1 MGMLGIQKLP
11 FVNFLCQDCS
21 PGILDGKLCIF
32 GVMIILTI
40 LLLAS
45 VLMLFMNAGAEI
57 AFFSLGYKDLGNLK
71 SKQYPAAERI
81 VALLQEPRLLL
92 SSLLVGNIVFRLL
105 IILLCN
111 YLITDQSFPG
121 FSEWILF
128 VFRLV
133 LAIVVL
139 ILFGELLP
147 KVWASNNNVR
157 FAFYSS
163 FFVWINFMMFKRIG
177 RWMDGISEKVE
188 DALGKHDDM
197 QSRLEQIDQV
207 ISHGTED
214 GTSEEEKNILKGIAQ
229 FGNVTVRRAMKS
241 RLDVQG
247 IDENISFTELKRKVE
262 EQQYSRF
269 PVYKESLD
277 QILGMIHSKDLL
289 PHLEKGDEFDW
300 KTLLRSAFFIHEQML
315 VEDLLREFQ
324 SKRTHF
330 AIVVDEFGGT
340 DGIITLEDIL
350 EEIVGEIRDEYDDEE
365 SVNIRIDEF
374 NYIFEGKIMI
384 NEACKIMHLPNR
396 VFDPIRGESE
406 TIAGLVLE
414 LAGEIPKPNQV
425 LVAHDFTFTVLEVSM
440 NRIQKVKI
448 TISIQQN

>member
-247 IDENISFTELKRKVE
+247 IEENISFTELKRKVE

>member
-1 MGMLGIQKLP
+1 
-11 FVNFLCQDCS
+11 
-21 PGILDGKLCIF
+21 
-32 GVMIILTI
+32 MIILTI

-81 VALLQEPRLLL
+81 VQLLKEPRILL

-111 YLITDQSFPG
+111 YLITEKSFPEYAG
-121 FSEWILF
+121 FFLF
-128 VFRLV
+128 IFRLIA
-133 LAIVVL
+133 AIVVL
-139 ILFGELLP
+139 ILFGEILP

-163 FFVWINFMMFKRIG
+163 FFVWINFLMFRRIG
-177 RWMDGISEKVE
+177 RWMNGIAENVE
-188 DALGKHDDM
+188 NALGKNDDAQARM
-197 QSRLEQIDQV
+197 EQIDQA
-207 ISHGTED
+207 ISDGSED
-214 GTSEEEKNILKGIAQ
+214 GASEEEKKLLKGIAQ
-229 FGNVTVRRAMKS
+229 FGNITVRRAMKS

-247 IDENISFTELKRKVE
+247 IEENTSFSELKQKVE

-277 QILGMIHSKDLL
+277 TILGIIHSKDLL
-289 PHLEKGDEFDW
+289 PHLDKTDEFNW
-300 KTLLRSAFFIHEQML
+300 KTLMRQPFFIHEQML

-365 SVNIRIDEF
+365 SINIRIDEF

-384 NEACKIMHLPNR
+384 NEACKIMNLPSR
-396 VFDPIRGESE
+396 VFDPVRGESE

-414 LAGEIPKPNQV
+414 LAGEIPKVNQV

-448 TISIQQN
+448 TISIQQP

>member
-1 MGMLGIQKLP
+1 
-11 FVNFLCQDCS
+11 
-21 PGILDGKLCIF
+21 
-32 GVMIILTI
+32 MIILTI

-81 VALLQEPRLLL
+81 VQLLQEPRLLL

-111 YLITDQSFPG
+111 YLITEQSFPG

-128 VFRLV
+128 VLRLV
-133 LAIVVL
+133 SAIVVL

-163 FFVWINFMMFKRIG
+163 FFVWMNFLMFRRIG
-177 RWMDGISEKVE
+177 KWMDGISERVE
-188 DALGKHDDM
+188 NALGKHDDM

-207 ISHGTED
+207 ISHGTEE
-214 GTSEEEKNILKGIAQ
+214 GTSEEEKNLLKGIAQ
-229 FGNVTVRRAMKS
+229 FGNITVRRAMKS

-247 IDENISFTELKRKVE
+247 IEEGTSFTALKRKVE

-277 QILGMIHSKDLL
+277 QIMGVIHSKDLL
-289 PHLEKGDEFDW
+289 PHLDKGDEFNW
-300 KTLLRSAFFIHEQML
+300 KSLVRSAFFIHEQML
-315 VEDLLREFQ
+315 VEDLLRAFQ

-365 SVNIRIDEF
+365 SVNIRVDEF

-384 NEACKIMHLPNR
+384 NEACKIMQLPNR

-414 LAGEIPKPNQV
+414 LAGEIPKVNQV
-425 LVAHDFTFTVLEVSM
+425 LVAHDFTFTVLEVAM

-448 TISIQQN
+448 TISIQPN

>member
-1 MGMLGIQKLP
+1 
-11 FVNFLCQDCS
+11 
-21 PGILDGKLCIF
+21 
-32 GVMIILTI
+32 
-40 LLLAS
+40 
-45 VLMLFMNAGAEI
+45 MNAGAEI

-81 VALLQEPRLLL
+81 VQLLKEPRLLL

-111 YLITDQSFPG
+111 YLITEKSFPEYAG
-121 FSEWILF
+121 FFLF
-128 VFRLV
+128 IFRLIA
-133 LAIVVL
+133 AIVVL
-139 ILFGELLP
+139 ILFGEILP

-163 FFVWINFMMFKRIG
+163 FFVWINFLMFRRIG
-177 RWMDGISEKVE
+177 RWMNGIAENVE
-188 DALGKHDDM
+188 NALGKNDDAQARM
-197 QSRLEQIDQV
+197 EQIDQA
-207 ISHGTED
+207 ISDGSED
-214 GTSEEEKNILKGIAQ
+214 GASEEEKKLLKGIAQ
-229 FGNVTVRRAMKS
+229 FGNITVRRAMKS

-247 IDENISFTELKRKVE
+247 IEENTSFSELKQKVE

-277 QILGMIHSKDLL
+277 TILGIIHSKDLL
-289 PHLEKGDEFDW
+289 PHLDKTDEFNW
-300 KTLLRSAFFIHEQML
+300 KTLMRQPFFIHEQML

-365 SVNIRIDEF
+365 SINIRIDEF

-384 NEACKIMHLPNR
+384 NEACKIMNLPSR
-396 VFDPIRGESE
+396 VFDPVRGESE

-414 LAGEIPKPNQV
+414 LAGEIPKVNQV

-448 TISIQQN
+448 TISIQQP

>member
-1 MGMLGIQKLP
+1 
-11 FVNFLCQDCS
+11 
-21 PGILDGKLCIF
+21 
-32 GVMIILTI
+32 MIILTL

-45 VLMLFMNAGAEI
+45 ILMLFMNAGAEI
-57 AFFSLGYKDLGNLK
+57 AFFSLGHKDLGNLK

-81 VALLQEPRLLL
+81 VHLLQAPRLLL

-111 YLITDQSFPG
+111 YLITDQSLPG

-133 LAIVVL
+133 SAIVVL

-163 FFVWINFMMFKRIG
+163 FFVWINFLMFKRIG
-177 RWMDGISEKVE
+177 KWMDGISANVE
-188 DALGKHDDM
+188 NALGKHDDM

-207 ISHGTED
+207 ISHGSED
-214 GTSEEEKNILKGIAQ
+214 GTSEEEKNLLKGIAQ

-247 IDENISFTELKRKVE
+247 IEETTSFTELKHNVE

-277 QILGMIHSKDLL
+277 QILGVIHSKDLL

-300 KTLLRSAFFIHEQML
+300 KALVRPAFFIHEQML
-315 VEDLLREFQ
+315 VEDLLKEFQ

-365 SVNIRIDEF
+365 SVNIRVDEF

-384 NEACKIMHLPNR
+384 NEACKIMQLPNR

-414 LAGEIPKPNQV
+414 LAGEIPKVNQV
-425 LVAHDFTFTVLEVSM
+425 LVAHDFTFTVLEVAM

>member
-1 MGMLGIQKLP
+1 
-11 FVNFLCQDCS
+11 
-21 PGILDGKLCIF
+21 
-32 GVMIILTI
+32 MIILTL

-45 VLMLFMNAGAEI
+45 ILMLFMNAGAEI
-57 AFFSLGYKDLGNLK
+57 AFFSLGHKDLGNLK

-81 VALLQEPRLLL
+81 VHLLQAPRLLL

-111 YLITDQSFPG
+111 YLITDQSLPG

-133 LAIVVL
+133 SAIVVL

-163 FFVWINFMMFKRIG
+163 FFVWINFLMFKRIG
-177 RWMDGISEKVE
+177 KWMDGISAHVE
-188 DALGKHDDM
+188 NALGKHDDM

-207 ISHGTED
+207 ISHGSED
-214 GTSEEEKNILKGIAQ
+214 GTSEEEKNLLKGIAQ

-247 IDENISFTELKRKVE
+247 IEETTSFTELKHNVE

-277 QILGMIHSKDLL
+277 QILGVIHSKDLL

-300 KTLLRSAFFIHEQML
+300 KALVRPAFFIHEQML
-315 VEDLLREFQ
+315 VEDLLKEFQ

-350 EEIVGEIRDEYDDEE
+350 EEIVGEIRDDHFHPAKLMHAKQYHLYLIYFSAGSFMQQ
-365 SVNIRIDEF
+365 SV
-374 NYIFEGKIMI
+374 YPQAQGIF
-384 NEACKIMHLPNR
+384 
-396 VFDPIRGESE
+396 
-406 TIAGLVLE
+406 
-414 LAGEIPKPNQV
+414 
-425 LVAHDFTFTVLEVSM
+425 
-440 NRIQKVKI
+440 
-448 TISIQQN
+448 

>member
-1 MGMLGIQKLP
+1 M
-11 FVNFLCQDCS
+11 
-21 PGILDGKLCIF
+21 
-32 GVMIILTI
+32 MIILTI

-81 VALLQEPRLLL
+81 VQLLREPRLLL

-111 YLITDQSFPG
+111 YLITEQSFPG
-121 FSEWILF
+121 FSESILF

-133 LAIVVL
+133 SAIVVL

-163 FFVWINFMMFKRIG
+163 FFVWMNFLMFRRIG
-177 RWMDGISEKVE
+177 KWMDGISERVE
-188 DALGKHDDM
+188 NALGKHDDM

-207 ISHGTED
+207 ISHGTEE
-214 GTSEEEKNILKGIAQ
+214 GTSEEEKNLLKGIAQ

-247 IDENISFTELKRKVE
+247 IEEGTSFTELKRKVE

-277 QILGMIHSKDLL
+277 QISGIIHSKDLL
-289 PHLEKGDEFDW
+289 PHLDKGNEFDW
-300 KTLLRSAFFIHEQML
+300 KSLMRSAFFIHEQML
-315 VEDLLREFQ
+315 VEDLLRAFQ
-324 SKRTHF
+324 SKRTHI

-365 SVNIRIDEF
+365 SVNIRVDEF

-384 NEACKIMHLPNR
+384 NEACKIMQLPNR

-414 LAGEIPKPNQV
+414 LAGEIPKVNQV
-425 LVAHDFTFTVLEVSM
+425 LVAHDFTFTVLEVAM

-448 TISIQQN
+448 TISIQPN

>member
-1 MGMLGIQKLP
+1 
-11 FVNFLCQDCS
+11 
-21 PGILDGKLCIF
+21 
-32 GVMIILTI
+32 MIILTI

-81 VALLQEPRLLL
+81 VQLLKEPRLLL

-111 YLITDQSFPG
+111 YLITEKSFPEYAG
-121 FSEWILF
+121 FFLF
-128 VFRLV
+128 IFRLIA
-133 LAIVVL
+133 AIVVL
-139 ILFGELLP
+139 ILFGEILP

-163 FFVWINFMMFKRIG
+163 FFVWINFLMFRRIG
-177 RWMDGISEKVE
+177 RWMNGIAENVE
-188 DALGKHDDM
+188 NALGKNDDAQARM
-197 QSRLEQIDQV
+197 EQIDQA
-207 ISHGTED
+207 ISDGSED
-214 GTSEEEKNILKGIAQ
+214 GASEEEKKLLKGIAQ
-229 FGNVTVRRAMKS
+229 FGNITVRRAMKS

-247 IDENISFTELKRKVE
+247 IEENTSFSELKQKVE

-277 QILGMIHSKDLL
+277 TILGIIHSKDLL
-289 PHLEKGDEFDW
+289 PHLDKTDEFNW
-300 KTLLRSAFFIHEQML
+300 KTLMRQPFFIHEQML

-365 SVNIRIDEF
+365 SINIRIDEF

-384 NEACKIMHLPNR
+384 NEACKIMNLPSR
-396 VFDPIRGESE
+396 VFDPVRGESE

-414 LAGEIPKPNQV
+414 LAGEIPKVNQV

-448 TISIQQN
+448 TISIQQP